1 MKGFESQIKDFDNQ
15 LEDIVDLIHG
25 ETLNY
30 VADVV
35 LYPPVSIV
43 SKSIDEIVKAVLGPE
58 AVIRNTSPS
67 NAQDVQEELKY
78 ALSYAGY
85 ESSHPCKEYV
95 GSEAQKQHLVE
106 LSNKLE
112 LFLSRAAKITSF
124 NLSSGHPF
132 YPVFWDF
139 AFIIEVADKAYI
151 FIGSSSD

>member
-1 MKGFESQIKDFDNQ
+1 MKDFESQIKDFDKQ
-15 LEDIVDLIHG
+15 LEDVVDLIHG

-30 VADVV
+30 VAEVV
-35 LYPPVSIV
+35 LYPGVIIG
-43 SKSIDEIVKAVLGPE
+43 SKSIDAIVKAILGPE
-58 AVIRNTSPS
+58 AVIRNTSPA
-67 NAQDVQEELKY
+67 NAQEVQEELNY

-95 GSEAQKQHLVE
+95 GSEAQKKHLLE

-112 LFLSRAAKITSF
+112 LFLSCASKITAF
-124 NLSSGHPF
+124 NLLSGHPF